1 MSETEGR
8 AIWNWYAGGGL
19 AVAANW
25 LAARDVSAFNPGA
38 APPETEAKAI
48 MVEHGRS
55 TAESYLIEQ
64 LRARSGEFAKGV
76 IGSPFYALCDR
87 LAGAAPAGVKVPQA
101 ALMHAMKEAGWVDMG
116 RIKSR
121 LYDAKKHIFCA
132 PDMVHRSKSDLR
144 ELVEEMPAQG
154 IVRVK

>member
-1 MSETEGR
+1 
-8 AIWNWYAGGGL
+8 
-19 AVAANW
+19 
-25 LAARDVSAFNPGA
+25 
-38 APPETEAKAI
+38 
-48 MVEHGRS
+48 
-55 TAESYLIEQ
+55 
-64 LRARSGEFAKGV
+64 V

-87 LAGAAPAGVKVPQA
+87 LAGAAPAGVKMPQA

-116 RIKSR
+116 RVKSR

-132 PDMVHRSKSDLR
+132 PDMATRSKSDLR